1 MTAIRVLTL
10 VTGGVLVPFLISPAS
25 AITCREF
32 FSALDRTAETGNFE
46 MPKWDKVKDIGIERF
61 IECKDQGLK
70 APPHVHVVVSGP
82 GVADDRIVLRLDG
95 IVAAMACAVT
105 PQLSSGDCKF
115 VAGEIRKSAL
125 QEFNLQRFRGEMTP
139 AGIRIETLQ
148 SGFDLVYTIE
158 NGRVEISLSPLVE

>member
-1 MTAIRVLTL
+1 M
-10 VTGGVLVPFLISPAS
+10 
-25 AITCREF
+25 
-32 FSALDRTAETGNFE
+32 
-46 MPKWDKVKDIGIERF
+46 
-61 IECKDQGLK
+61 K